1 MPCNAGGDVERHGF
15 LRLRSSS
22 DSSPLRMTGKK
33 RVQGFKGFK
42 GSRFLGLQGSK
53 RFGVSRFGV
62 L

>member
-1 MPCNAGGDVERHGF
+1 MPCKAGGDVERHGF

-42 GSRFLGLQGSK
+42 VLGLQGSK
-53 RFGVSRFGV
+53 RFRVSRFGV